1 MSIIYPWTEI
11 LKLLWLSPAKILLYV
26 ERYIYSVAVSGSWH
40 RLWKMYE
47 VCHKKRISWSSITRL
62 NYVSVFVVKSCS
74 HESCNVK
81 LLSSTF
87 NLKQRS
93 YILLG
98 KDGKIH
104 NSCEDFSTQNVFTL
118 SRESS
123 SDEGGCNYYIITQ
136 CSLASYPTVVLVR
149 FTTTNFAELFSHP
162 ELNNLIPP
170 LKI

>member
-11 LKLLWLSPAKILLYV
+11 LKLLWRSPAKILLYV

-47 VCHKKRISWSSITRL
+47 GCHKKRISWSSINRL

-87 NLKQRS
+87 NLKQPS
-93 YILLG
+93 YILL
-98 KDGKIH
+98 GKIH
-104 NSCEDFSTQNVFTL
+104 NSCEDFSTHNVFTL
-118 SRESS
+118 SRERS

-136 CSLASYPTVVLVR
+136 CSLASYPTLVLVR

-162 ELNNLIPP
+162 ELNNLIRP
-170 LKI
+170 LTI

>member
-47 VCHKKRISWSSITRL
+47 VCHKKRISWSIINRL

-104 NSCEDFSTQNVFTL
+104 NSCEDFSTHNVFTL

-136 CSLASYPTVVLVR
+136 CSLASYPTLLLVR

-162 ELNNLIPP
+162 ELNNLIRP